1 MSTNFIGQTRKQKR
15 NCEEQQRRRKSIKE
29 RFPKTVTFHTYED
42 IDEKISHNIFYTAI
56 TRTTDKL
63 KIYMSKETQKK
74 LAEKFVKSNVG
85 LKQAQLFCRTG
96 WIEIEK

>member
-1 MSTNFIGQTRKQKR
+1 MGIGKR
-15 NCEEQQRRRKSIKE
+15 NIYMGYKAVKVVI
-29 RFPKTVTFHTYED
+29 TED

-74 LAEKFVKSNVG
+74 LAEKFVKSNV
-85 LKQAQLFCRTG
+85 
-96 WIEIEK
+96 